1 VLNAILQ
8 RWKCQEVEQRGEAI
22 SSLMEERDNRKKRD
36 VATVPEPIAKRQK
49 RDESPDADHTIP
61 SQKSTLAQ
69 VPSSSSTELYFF
81 RDYSSIDAHAHDS
94 EASRVKTINSSNIV
108 DLRIEAQIKY
118 YLWSS
123 LFSSVKEILDE
134 K

>member
-1 VLNAILQ
+1 
-8 RWKCQEVEQRGEAI
+8 
-22 SSLMEERDNRKKRD
+22 MEERNNSKKRD
-36 VATVPEPIAKRQK
+36 AATVPEPLAKRHK
-49 RDESPDADHTIP
+49 RDGSPNADSTFP

-81 RDYSSIDAHAHDS
+81 RDYSSIDAHAHNS

-108 DLRIEAQIKY
+108 DSRIETQIKY

-123 LFSSVKEILDE
+123 LFSSVKEIVDE